1 MLSAAG
7 CFDAAAFFR
16 CKFVIA
22 GSQGGVRIAWAGI
35 LCEQCF
41 IAWCATC
48 AVAVVCL
55 AAWFGI
61 SHLLKRFQFIGYNHS
76 EK

>member
-1 MLSAAG
+1 MLREQLFILWCVTRAG
-7 CFDAAAFFR
+7 
-16 CKFVIA
+16 
-22 GSQGGVRIAWAGI
+22 
-35 LCEQCF
+35 
-41 IAWCATC
+41 
-48 AVAVVCL
+48 AVVCL